1 MLIVYL
7 DILFVVIDPFASKC
21 QFALSHKM
29 RRSVLTDTRVGRPRS
44 DSDLNHP
51 VTKAADRF
59 RHRVLAR
66 LIDRD
71 LGDTF
76 SWEATYDG
84 QILWIEE
91 LNDAVK
97 RRPHSPRLQELLYI
111 ALRVYRAFVDKLEF
125 YPQKDRIEPV
135 CTAPT
140 DLGRR
145 RMSLAGW
152 ARVHLLRECRDPT
165 QIPQLPVPEKV
176 KKFLMFDLK
185 DCMFSPRQSKPAA
198 FSHLRAT
205 LTTPY
210 PELTR
215 HAYYTLS

>member
-1 MLIVYL
+1 MTSCFNGF
-7 DILFVVIDPFASKC
+7 LFIFCVAESNFTAYQTATVSPLLRKC

-91 LNDAVK
+91 LYDAVK

-111 ALRVYRAFVDKLEF
+111 ALRVFRAFVDKLEF
-125 YPQKDRIEPV
+125 YPQKRQDRTHMHRPYRPGTPTNEFGWLGTGESPQRMQGSNPNCPAP
-135 CTAPT
+135 CTGKGQRI
-140 DLGRR
+140 LVVR
-145 RMSLAGW
+145 S
-152 ARVHLLRECRDPT
+152 
-165 QIPQLPVPEKV
+165 
-176 KKFLMFDLK
+176 
-185 DCMFSPRQSKPAA
+185 
-198 FSHLRAT
+198 
-205 LTTPY
+205 
-210 PELTR
+210 
-215 HAYYTLS
+215 